1 MVRLIAGC
9 IAVGWVFAG
18 WRNMPRLDHP
28 SALAAGLAIGGTCF
42 ISYWCGRSLTRNAA
56 YAAARANAEARAL
69 AASQSRAQAQAV
81 VNVFQSAPAE
91 ERQALV
97 PRTARGLEDAPWI
110 AGPKSA
116 VVEQD
121 VLDSML
127 GDAGESVDQLAES

>member
-1 MVRLIAGC
+1 MAPRRPAHP
-9 IAVGWVFAG
+9 AS
-18 WRNMPRLDHP
+18 MPRTGSLRP
-28 SALAAGLAIGGTCF
+28 WLMLATAVLAQAAGT
-42 ISYWCGRSLTRNAA
+42 
-56 YAAARANAEARAL
+56 
-69 AASQSRAQAQAV
+69 
-81 VNVFQSAPAE
+81 VFQSAPAE

-127 GDAGESVDQLAES
+127 GDAGESVEQLAES